1 MSKGTLTAAQAER
14 SDHHTMRNKLNIRS
28 VQLIFSVIMLLTF
41 AGLTGCQDKESE
53 FLEKE
58 LEQEESGEAE
68 GSEQEDLK
76 DKENEKSLS
85 DGADQASKSR
95 QDSSEQESRQLSKDD
110 SKKNFSIQSESGDSP
125 SPENTGAS
133 ADKATDSDNAQSGN
147 AEMTGSDQVSVMKQF
162 VPQTIYVDICGAVAN
177 PGVYELSSDS
187 RVFQAIEKAGGYLPE
202 AAASYLN
209 RARSLFDGQQ
219 IYVPTQEEVDSQT
232 IPPTQDGVA
241 QGTTQTGDDT
251 GNTASGAGN
260 TDGTTTQAG
269 QTTGTN
275 SQPAS
280 DSQGGTAAATSA
292 DSRINLNTA
301 DVSQLTTLTGVGE
314 SKALAIIAYR
324 EENGPF
330 TSIEDIMN
338 VPGIKEGTYEKIKD
352 KIAIE

>member
-1 MSKGTLTAAQAER
+1 
-14 SDHHTMRNKLNIRS
+14 MRNKLNIRS

-58 LEQEESGEAE
+58 LEQEESRETAAADL
-68 GSEQEDLK
+68 EQEELK

-110 SKKNFSIQSESGDSP
+110 SKKNFSIQSESGDSQNSKNP
-125 SPENTGAS
+125 GDST
-133 ADKATDSDNAQSGN
+133 DKATDSDNAQSGN
-147 AEMTGSDQVSVMKQF
+147 AEMTESDQSSVMKQS

-260 TDGTTTQAG
+260 TDGTG
-269 QTTGTN
+269 SN

-280 DSQGGTAAATSA
+280 DSQGGTAAATSSDA
-292 DSRINLNTA
+292 RINLNTA

>member
-58 LEQEESGEAE
+58 LEQEESGETAAVD
-68 GSEQEDLK
+68 SEQEELK

-110 SKKNFSIQSESGDSP
+110 SKKNFSIQSESGDSQSSKNP
-125 SPENTGAS
+125 GDSTDN
-133 ADKATDSDNAQSGN
+133 ATDSDNAQSGN
-147 AEMTGSDQVSVMKQF
+147 TEITEADQSSVMKQP

-209 RARSLFDGQQ
+209 RARSLSDGQQ

-232 IPPTQDGVA
+232 IPPTQDGAVQDGVA

-251 GNTASGAGN
+251 GNTASGVGN
-260 TDGTTTQAG
+260 TDG
-269 QTTGTN
+269 TGTN

-280 DSQGGTAAATSA
+280 GSQGGTAAATSS